1 MIDIDFWKQ
10 STLDLREYGYYIIFA
25 VYSGEYANKFII
37 LKFKS
42 NNDFKDFESL
52 DKQYKIRYTSEL
64 YKSIQFSLVNH
75 ELKFYDSRREA
86 ITDKLNDIVKEIFKN
101 NTKENA
107 EEEIF
112 KLNEKV
118 IRGFLLY

>member
-10 STLDLREYGYYIIFA
+10 STLDLREYGYYIVFV
-25 VYSGEYANKFII
+25 VYSGEYANKFIT